1 MLRMFKLAV
10 VSRTIFPDLSRIV
23 INLFQRITFILPVDI
38 FHTDFQCLFLKQR
51 CRIIDLP
58 GVFYGRGIIDIPF
71 RIFSGQI
78 VITFLHIDLRTS
90 LIVIRRLAK
99 AIRQRQQFI
108 FFAGRMLE
116 IDIDIRRTERTL

>member
-71 RIFSGQI
+71 RIFSA
-78 VITFLHIDLRTS
+78 FNS
-90 LIVIRRLAK
+90 LIKIKFIIVTFGKRKLFNSTIISLGFIEFIR
-99 AIRQRQQFI
+99 
-108 FFAGRMLE
+108 E
-116 IDIDIRRTERTL
+116 